1 MAAPSAPAPSVTA
14 PPVATP
20 PDVVAGAAALTP
32 LLRDRAAEAERL
44 ATLPPDVVAALAGA
58 GLFRLMTPAGLGGLE
73 LPPPTVFEVIET
85 LARAD
90 GSAGWTAMIGN
101 SGLFLA
107 WMDQDLAAG
116 LLDGHA
122 DQAMTGTFAPEG
134 RGIVEPGGLRLS
146 GHWTFNSGCPHARL
160 YCAGLMAL
168 DGPGPRMIGGRPDW
182 RWAVFP
188 ASAATVVPTWEGA
201 LGLRGSGSHDVVVD
215 GLLVPE
221 GHTVMPFHEPPRV
234 DSALYRVPFF
244 SVLKMLVVGLP
255 LGIARHALDL
265 VIELARTKVRS
276 GPGPIAEEQDVQIRI
291 GQAEA
296 GVRGARAFVLDEI
309 ENLWGLAQAGDRPT
323 DADLARFTL
332 ASNAAMQASLAAVD
346 EAFALAGARAL
357 YAGDE
362 IGRCWRDL
370 HAAGRHRVFGRSQ
383 WEGGAKALMGLEVDR
398 AWL

>member
-1 MAAPSAPAPSVTA
+1 MAAPSVT
-14 PPVATP
+14 T
-20 PDVVAGAAALTP
+20 DVLADAVALTP
-32 LLRDRAAEAERL
+32 LLRARADEAERR
-44 ATLPPDVVAALAGA
+44 ATVPPDVVDALAGA
-58 GLFRLMTPAGLGGLE
+58 GLFRLLTPRGLGGLE
-73 LPPPTVFEVIET
+73 LPPPTVFAVVEA

-116 LLDGHA
+116 LLAGRP

-134 RGIVEPGGLRLS
+134 RGVVEPGGLRLA
-146 GHWTFNSGCPHARL
+146 GRWTFNSGCPHARL
-160 YCAGLMAL
+160 YSAGLVAF
-168 DGPGPRMIGGRPDW
+168 DGAAPRMVGGRPDW

-188 ASAATVVPTWEGA
+188 GAAATIVPTWEGA
-201 LGLRGSGSHDVVVD
+201 LGLRGSGSHDVVVED
-215 GLLVPE
+215 LLVPE

-234 DSALYRVPFF
+234 DSAVYRVPFF
-244 SVLKMLVVGLP
+244 SLIKMLIVGLP

-265 VIELARTKVRS
+265 VTELARTKVRS

-291 GQAEA
+291 GRAEA
-296 GVRGARAFVLDEI
+296 GVRAARAFVRDEI
-309 ENLWGLAQAGDRPT
+309 EHLWELARAGDRPT
-323 DADLARFTL
+323 DVELGRFTL
-332 ASNAAMQASLAAVD
+332 AANAAMEASLAAVD

-370 HAAGRHRVFGRSQ
+370 HAAGQHRVFGRSQ
-383 WEGGAKALMGLEVDR
+383 WEGGAKALLGLTVDR